1 MHLDAQ
7 NLFSDA
13 QALTA
18 TAVSTNHIDLGD
30 TAQPV
35 LSPAALKRDIGG
47 NYDIPLLVQ
56 VVEDFAD
63 GTSVTVQVQVA
74 AANSFASPKVV
85 ASSPAIPVA
94 DLKAGYKFPVPV
106 IPFGADQRYMRLNYV
121 VVGTPTAG
129 KITAGIAAGL
139 QTNG

>member
-63 GTSVTVQVQVA
+63 GTSVQVQVQTA
-74 AANSFASPKVV
+74 TENTFASPKVV
-85 ASSPAIPVA
+85 ASSPAVAVA

>member
-13 QALTA
+13 QAITA

-30 TAQPV
+30 TPQPV
-35 LSPAALKRDIGG
+35 LSPVKLTRDIGG
-47 NYDIPLLVQ
+47 GYDIPLLVQ
-56 VVEDFAD
+56 VVEDFDA
-63 GTSVTVQVQVA
+63 GTSVTVQVQTA
-74 AANSFASPKVV
+74 ATNSFASAKTV
-85 ASSPAIPVA
+85 AASPAVPVA
-94 DLKAGYKFPVPV
+94 QLKAGFKFPIPV
-106 IPFGADQRYMRLNYV
+106 IPPGADQRYMRLNYV
-121 VVGTPTAG
+121 VAGTPSAG

>member
-13 QALTA
+13 QAITA

-35 LSPAALKRDIGG
+35 LSPVKLTRDIGG

-56 VVEDFAD
+56 VVEDFTG
-63 GTSVTVQVQVA
+63 GTSVTVQVQMA
-74 AANSFASPKVV
+74 AANSFASPKSSPPRPRSRSRSSRR
-85 ASSPAIPVA
+85 ASSSRSRSSRRARISA
-94 DLKAGYKFPVPV
+94 TCA
-106 IPFGADQRYMRLNYV
+106 
-121 VVGTPTAG
+121 
-129 KITAGIAAGL
+129 
-139 QTNG
+139 

>member
-18 TAVSTNHIDLGD
+18 TAVSTNYIDLGA
-30 TAQPV
+30 TATPA
-35 LSPAALKRDIGG
+35 LAPAALKRDIGG

-56 VVEDFAD
+56 VVESFAG
-63 GTSVTVQVQVA
+63 GTSVAVAIQMAADSAFTSPQTVA
-74 AANSFASPKVV
+74 TSA
-85 ASSPAIPVA
+85 AIPVA
-94 DLKAGYKFPVPV
+94 DLKAGYKFS
-106 IPFGADQRYMRLNYV
+106 IPTIPPGANLRYMRLNYT
-121 VVGTPTAG
+121 VVGVPTGG